1 MHLHQYFLL
10 SVLVRIIRI
19 TRFHFLLGFFYLV
32 IPSNI
37 FLHCN
42 HLKELIL
49 YICKPVFVNIPYF
62 LRMSKVNIVNLTCII
77 SGAKNVSFPLKVS
90 IEKAYWMPLLLL
102 KWHISNR
109 KYSFLNNTIKNIDIK
124 GSLISF
130 ITIAPG
136 LFMFLNTN
144 ELVPQ

>member
-1 MHLHQYFLL
+1 MEGEFASKFPAFCQNYKNYKTSFFIWLFLSSNTFQYF
-10 SVLVRIIRI
+10 
-19 TRFHFLLGFFYLV
+19 
-32 IPSNI
+32 PS
-37 FLHCN
+37 LQS
-42 HLKELIL
+42 
-49 YICKPVFVNIPYF
+49 IPYF
-62 LRMSKVNIVNLTCII
+62 LRMSKVNNVNLTCII
-77 SGAKNVSFPLKVS
+77 SGAKNVSFPLKVL

-124 GSLISF
+124 GSPISF